1 MAKSKAQNVD
11 QDICVTL
18 DRLLEICKNGRD
30 VMNSKGDVVNVTAT
44 HQDFNMLM
52 KWGERRANMRKDAG
66 LLLPERQIGLSAH
79 DFQQAIA
86 APRVILTRATRDAE
100 AQTVPSRWLNRL
112 LNLMEGLPDR
122 NGKVALAAMRARGAF
137 LTLRP

>member
-66 LLLPERQIGLSAH
+66 LEDDGVRIDPLVSGIRGMTKSGEE
-79 DFQQAIA
+79 
-86 APRVILTRATRDAE
+86 DA
-100 AQTVPSRWLNRL
+100 
-112 LNLMEGLPDR
+112 
-122 NGKVALAAMRARGAF
+122 
-137 LTLRP
+137 